1 MQRLFLQNSAL
12 QRRAVACVSPSLHK
26 PSLSSAYA
34 GRRLCGESAQANRS
48 VFHLSLTALCRHAS
62 SSSDTAQSSSSNNNN
77 NNSVS
82 EDADSQTQKES
93 AATLDAEKAG
103 SVAADAA
110 AAAAKSDAGDSST
123 RDVPLDPEAAAA
135 KRKAARD
142 AIIQEIIS
150 RDKVVFELK
159 RQHELSMLRVEQNQ
173 ARVLKDQED
182 RGMYYEQNS
191 NVHTFDT
198 ISVGLY
204 SQRST
209 LYHTMSAERLRNLKI
224 FLMVFTTFASC
235 AYFYYRYIINPEWEY
250 VERPMKMIGSRV
262 QAVREQRWKMLS
274 EEERFEEMRKRD
286 KEFLAQ
292 QEQKV

>member
-1 MQRLFLQNSAL
+1 MQVLRAQAQRLHCRGMPSGSSCYRALRLNFACKDASFYLLNDQREAACQLSILQS
-12 QRRAVACVSPSLHK
+12 
-26 PSLSSAYA
+26 
-34 GRRLCGESAQANRS
+34 
-48 VFHLSLTALCRHAS
+48 CRHAS
-62 SSSDTAQSSSSNNNN
+62 SVSEAADKQAKESSSA
-77 NNSVS
+77 
-82 EDADSQTQKES
+82 ADGTASGGGG
-93 AATLDAEKAG
+93 AASHKPSLDAEAM
-103 SVAADAA
+103 
-110 AAAAKSDAGDSST
+110 
-123 RDVPLDPEAAAA
+123 EA
-135 KRKAARD
+135 KRQAARD

-150 RDKVVFELK
+150 RDKVIFELK

-224 FLMVFTTFASC
+224 FLMVFTTFATC
-235 AYFYYRYIINPEWEY
+235 AYFYYRYIINPDWEY

-262 QAVREQRWKMLS
+262 QAVREQRWKLLS
-274 EEERFEEMRKRD
+274 NDQKFDEMRKQD
-286 KEFLAQ
+286 KEFASQ
-292 QEQKV
+292 HE